1 MALRRIEGS
10 YRDPSGHVF
19 DAGDHVLRSVRPPA
33 VADFAEVLKTGFL
46 NQLLDAG
53 DLHPFE
59 VADRA
64 LLAELEPDA
73 VQVLRHPRLTF
84 ISHPYEWSFPALRAA
99 ALLHLDIQIR
109 GLDAGVTLTDA
120 SAYNIQFVGP
130 RPVFIDHLSF
140 RPYRDGEFWSGH
152 RQFCEQFLNPLLL
165 TTLTGIPYQNW
176 YRGSMDGLPAR
187 EIGPLLPR
195 TTLLSRR
202 FLLHVHLLGRLQG
215 EGARQS
221 AAQLSATAF
230 PKHRYRKTL
239 EDLRAWVSG
248 LRPKG
253 SRFSEWASYAGNTSY
268 ADAEGEAKRA
278 FIREF
283 ISMSRPAQLWDIGC
297 NTGDYS
303 VVALEAGARS
313 VIGFEFD
320 HGALDLAY
328 LRACEGHLA
337 LLPLH
342 LDAAN
347 PSPDQGW
354 AQRERAGLSS
364 RRTAD
369 AVLALAL
376 VHHLAISRNVPLTEV
391 VSWITGL
398 APRGVIEFVPK
409 GDPMVQRLLSLR
421 ADVFEDYTEPVFL
434 SALQR
439 QARVVRTKQV
449 TETGRLLAWF
459 ERG

>member
-1 MALRRIEGS
+1 MVLKRIEGS

-19 DAGDHVLRSVRPPA
+19 DAGDHVLRSVRPSA
-33 VADFAEVLKTGFL
+33 AADFAAVLDTGFL
-46 NQLLDAG
+46 NQLAGTG

-59 VADRA
+59 VVSPAMVAD
-64 LLAELEPDA
+64 LEPDA
-73 VQVLRHPRLTF
+73 VNALRHPRLTF

-99 ALLHLDIQIR
+99 ALLHLDIQLR
-109 GLDAGVTLTDA
+109 GLDAGVALTDG

-140 RPYRDGEFWSGH
+140 RPYREGEFWLGH

-165 TTLTGIPYQNW
+165 TALTGVPFHAW
-176 YRGSMDGLPAR
+176 YRGSMDGLPPR
-187 EIGPLLPR
+187 EISPLLPR

-202 FLLHVHLLGRLQG
+202 FLLHVHLLGRLQS

-221 AAQLSATAF
+221 AVRLSNTGF

-253 SRFSEWASYAGNTSY
+253 SRFTEWAGYAGNTSY
-268 ADAEGEAKRA
+268 AGAEEDAKRA
-278 FIREF
+278 FIGEF
-283 ISMSRPAQLWDIGC
+283 VSASRPAQLWDIGC

-303 VVALEAGARS
+303 VVALEAGAAS

-328 LRACEGHLA
+328 LRASERGLA
-337 LLPLH
+337 FLPLH

-347 PSPDQGW
+347 PSPEQGW
-354 AQRERAGLSS
+354 AQRERAGLST

-369 AVLALAL
+369 GVLALAL
-376 VHHLAISRNVPLTEV
+376 VHHLAISRNVPLPEV

-398 APRGVIEFVPK
+398 APDGVIEFVPK
-409 GDPMVQRLLSLR
+409 SDPMVQRLLALR
-421 ADVFEDYTEPVFL
+421 ADLFDNYTEPVFL
-434 SALQR
+434 AALER
-439 QARVVRTKQV
+439 SARVVRTARV

-459 ERG
+459 ARG

>member
-1 MALRRIEGS
+1 MTPGRIAGS

-19 DAGDHVLRSVRPPA
+19 EAGDHVLRSVRPPA
-33 VADFAEVLKTGFL
+33 AADFAEVLKSGFL
-46 NQLLDAG
+46 NQLVDAG

-59 VADRA
+59 VVDPA

-73 VQVLRHPRLTF
+73 VQVLRHPRLRF

-99 ALLHLDIQIR
+99 ALLHLNIQLR
-109 GLDAGVTLTDA
+109 GLDRGVTLTDA

-140 RPYRDGEFWSGH
+140 RPYRSGEFWSGH

-165 TTLTGIPYQNW
+165 TARTGIPFQSW

-187 EIGPLLPR
+187 EVGALLPR
-195 TTLLSRR
+195 STLLSRR
-202 FLLHVHLLGRLQG
+202 FLLHVHLLGRLQS
-215 EGARQS
+215 ETARQG
-221 AAQLSATAF
+221 AVQLSATAF
-230 PKHRYRKTL
+230 PKDRYRKTL
-239 EDLRAWVSG
+239 EDLRAWVNG

-253 SRFSEWASYAGNTSY
+253 SRFTEWSGYAGHTSY
-268 ADAEGEAKRA
+268 GDAETEAKQA

-283 ISMSRPAQLWDIGC
+283 VSAVRPAQLWDVGC

-303 VVALEAGARS
+303 AVALEAGARS

-328 LRACEGHLA
+328 LRAGEQGLA
-337 LLPLH
+337 FLPLH

-354 AQRERAGLSS
+354 AQRERAGLSA

-369 AVLALAL
+369 AVMALAF
-376 VHHLAISRNVPLTEV
+376 VHHLAISRNVPLAEV
-391 VSWITGL
+391 VSWIAGL

-409 GDPMVQRLLSLR
+409 TDPMVQRLLALR
-421 ADVFEDYTEPVFL
+421 ADIFEEYAEEAFL
-434 SALQR
+434 AALGSH
-439 QARVVRTKQV
+439 ARVERTARV

-459 ERG
+459 DRG